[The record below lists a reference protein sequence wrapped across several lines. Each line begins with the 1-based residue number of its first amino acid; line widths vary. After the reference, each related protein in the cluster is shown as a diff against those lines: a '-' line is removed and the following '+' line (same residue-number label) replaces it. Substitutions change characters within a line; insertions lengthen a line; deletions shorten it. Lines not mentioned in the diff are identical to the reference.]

1 MTSPFIE
8 KQGTLVSEQPGALES
23 ARTGGSVWS
32 LWLEKDQAVAVCFAL
47 TACVVH
53 FLFNGGYGYFR
64 DELYYAACGQHLAW
78 GYVDQAPLVAV
89 VARLSRML
97 FGDSLRSL
105 RFFPALSSGA
115 KILLTGWIVRELGG
129 RRYAQVLAGT
139 AMLLCPIYL
148 TMDNFLSMNAFEP
161 VLWMLCVAIALR
173 IIRTGQ
179 QHLWLL
185 FGLVAGIGILN
196 KHSTLLFGFG
206 FFLALVATRQRRLLQ
221 NVWIWAGALI
231 AVALFLPNMLWEIHN
246 HWPTPEILRNVDQY
260 KNAHVSW
267 LGFIGQQAL
276 LIHPLATPICLAGL
290 WYFLWSRQGREF
302 RFLGWTYLFLL
313 LQLLIFR
320 GRIYYLAPAYPMLFA
335 AGAVAIESWIETR
348 VRAPLAY
355 PESQGGNRRDRTGP
369 QSANWNWMKTAILAP
384 LVVGGLVAAPLAIPI
399 LPLETAVAYANFW
412 DVNRVRVEIQ
422 PSGKLPQFFADMMGW
437 QQQVDVVAGVFQSL
451 PADDQPKAAILTRNY
466 GQAGAIE
473 YFGPSYGLPRP
484 ISGHNNYYLWGP
496 QQYTG
501 EVVITVG
508 IPMEKLQPL
517 FQHIELAA
525 TIRNDYAIP
534 EENNLPIYICRDPK
548 MTLQKAWPSLK
559 FYG

>member
-1 MTSPFIE
+1 MASPFIE

-231 AVALFLPNMLWEIHN
+231 AIALFLPNMLWEIHN

-302 RFLGWTYLFLL
+302 RFLGWTYVFLL

-335 AGAVAIESWIETR
+335 AGAVAIESWIETQ
-348 VRAPLAY
+348 VRAPLAD
-355 PESQGGNRRDRTGP
+355 PESQGGTRRDRTGP
-369 QSANWNWMKTAILAP
+369 RSANWNWMKTVILAP

-437 QQQVDVVAGVFQSL
+437 QQQVDVVASVFQSL
-451 PADDQPKAAILTRNY
+451 PADDRPKAAILTRNY

-501 EVVITVG
+501 EVVVTVG

>member
-1 MTSPFIE
+1 MASPFIE

-129 RRYAQVLAGT
+129 RQYAQVLAGT

-221 NVWIWAGALI
+221 SVWIWAGALI

-348 VRAPLAY
+348 VRAPLAD
-355 PESQGGNRRDRTGP
+355 PESQGGTRRDRTGP
-369 QSANWNWMKTAILAP
+369 RSANWNWMKTAILAP

-451 PADDQPKAAILTRNY
+451 PADDRPKAAILTRNY

>member
-1 MTSPFIE
+1 MASPFIE
-8 KQGTLVSEQPGALES
+8 KQGTLVGEQPGALES
-23 ARTGGSVWS
+23 ARTGGFVWS
-32 LWLEKDQAVAVCFAL
+32 LWLEKDQAVAVCFAV

-173 IIRTGQ
+173 IIRTGR

-206 FFLALVATRQRRLLQ
+206 FFLALVVTKQRRLLQ
-221 NVWIWAGALI
+221 NAWIWDGALI
-231 AVALFLPNMLWEIHN
+231 AFALFLPNLLWEIHN

-290 WYFLWSRQGREF
+290 WYFLGSRQGREF

-335 AGAVAIESWIETR
+335 AGAVAIESWIEPR
-348 VRAPLAY
+348 VRALSGVGANGLHP
-355 PESQGGNRRDRTGP
+355 QRT
-369 QSANWNWMKTAILAP
+369 NWNWMKTAILAP

-399 LPLETAVAYANFW
+399 LPLETAAAYANFW

-437 QQQVDVVAGVFQSL
+437 RQQVDVVAGVFQSL
-451 PADDQPKAAILTRNY
+451 PAGDQPKAAILTRNY

-508 IPMEKLQPL
+508 IPMEKLQRL
-517 FQHIELAA
+517 FNHIELAA

-534 EENNLPIYICRDPK
+534 EENNVPIYICREPK
-548 MTLQKAWPSLK
+548 ITLQKAWPQLK

>member
-1 MTSPFIE
+1 MASPSIE
-8 KQGTLVSEQPGALES
+8 KQGTLVREQPRALGS

-47 TACVVH
+47 TACVIH

-185 FGLVAGIGILN
+185 FGFVAGIGILN

-206 FFLALVATRQRRLLQ
+206 FFLALLVSRQRRLLQ
-221 NVWIWAGALI
+221 NAWIWAGALI
-231 AVALFLPNMLWEIHN
+231 AGALFLPNLVWEIHN

-313 LQLLIFR
+313 LQLLIVR

-335 AGAVAIESWIETR
+335 AGAVAIESWIEAR
-348 VRAPLAY
+348 VRPRSGVDSDGLD
-355 PESQGGNRRDRTGP
+355 PQRT
-369 QSANWNWMKTAILAP
+369 NWNWMKTAILAP

-399 LPLETAVAYANFW
+399 LPLEKAAAYADFW
-412 DVNRVRVEIQ
+412 DVNRVQVEIQ

-437 QQQVDVVAGVFQSL
+437 QEQADVVAGVFQSL
-451 PADDQPKAAILTRNY
+451 PVDDQPKAAILTRNY

-534 EENNLPIYICRDPK
+534 EENNIPIYICRQPK
-548 MTLQKAWPSLK
+548 MTLQQAWPRLK